1 MSPILTKLNIP
12 QEDLTPHAITTATL
26 HGTFPTKT
34 TIVRNLLVTPLNG
47 EPAIPLELAYTCPQ
61 LPDQLGNVPTPQ
73 EVSSIPGLSH
83 LAEKFPSKENWPTL
97 MLIGRDCAQSQKHL
111 QTVSS
116 NDKHQLAIQ
125 TPLGWTIMG
134 KPAPYTSPLPT
145 CQPYSFST
153 SFWIREENASA
164 PNAQAPIR
172 VPQPLNA
179 SFFTHA
185 SLRST
190 SDHCLV
196 VTTAE
201 VHPHPKEV
209 PFSASDEKPQS
220 TEEEPPT
227 TKRVRWQPKLTT
239 IHEIET
245 EGLQKPTS
253 ATLLQQREHASKKRT
268 WCTNRSKRYRDQLV
282 DWVITLH
289 QLNALNSQSEPHCP
303 SPRLIL
309 HKPKRTI
316 LQNPNRQEST
326 SPPKPIPKGNAKS
339 LTQRMAE
346 YTQHKARI
354 FNHELRPGVFNF
366 HFLPP

>member
-1 MSPILTKLNIP
+1 MPS
-12 QEDLTPHAITTATL
+12 
-26 HGTFPTKT
+26 
-34 TIVRNLLVTPLNG
+34 
-47 EPAIPLELAYTCPQ
+47 
-61 LPDQLGNVPTPQ
+61 PQ

-134 KPAPYTSPLPT
+134 RPAPYTSPLPT
-145 CQPYSFST
+145 CQPHSSST
-153 SFWIREENASA
+153 SCEENASA

-185 SLRST
+185 SLHST

-201 VHPHPKEV
+201 VHPQPKKV

-220 TEEEPPT
+220 PEEEPPT
-227 TKRVRWQPKLTT
+227 TKRVRWQPELTT

-245 EGLQKPTS
+245 EG
-253 ATLLQQREHASKKRT
+253 
-268 WCTNRSKRYRDQLV
+268 
-282 DWVITLH
+282 
-289 QLNALNSQSEPHCP
+289 
-303 SPRLIL
+303 
-309 HKPKRTI
+309 
-316 LQNPNRQEST
+316 
-326 SPPKPIPKGNAKS
+326 
-339 LTQRMAE
+339 
-346 YTQHKARI
+346 
-354 FNHELRPGVFNF
+354 
-366 HFLPP
+366 

>member
-1 MSPILTKLNIP
+1 MSPILTKLSIP

-145 CQPYSFST
+145 CQPHSFST
-153 SFWIREENASA
+153 SFFSTDASA

-185 SLRST
+185 SLHST
-190 SDHCLV
+190 SAICPISV
-196 VTTAE
+196 
-201 VHPHPKEV
+201 VHPQPQETLLNA
-209 PFSASDEKPQS
+209 PDEKPQL

-309 HKPKRTI
+309 HRPKRTI
-316 LQNPNRQEST
+316 LQNPKRQEST
-326 SPPKPIPKGNAKS
+326 SLPKPIPKGNAKP

-346 YTQHKARI
+346 YTHHKARI
-354 FNHELRPGVFNF
+354 LNHELRPGVFNF
-366 HFLPP
+366 HFFPP

>member
-12 QEDLTPHAITTATL
+12 QEDLTPHAITTSTL

-34 TIVRNLLVTPLNG
+34 TIIRNLLVTPLNG
-47 EPAIPLELAYTCPQ
+47 DPSIPLDLAYTCPQ

-116 NDKHQLAIQ
+116 DDRHQLAIQ

-145 CQPYSFST
+145 CQPHSSST
-153 SFWIREENASA
+153 SCEENASA

-172 VPQPLNA
+172 MPQPLNA

-185 SLRST
+185 SSHST
-190 SDHCLV
+190 SDICLI
-196 VTTAE
+196 TE
-201 VHPHPKEV
+201 VHPQPTEV
-209 PFSASDEKPQS
+209 PLDASDEKPQPTYVPPIQDAQHAQPTMES
-220 TEEEPPT
+220 LDNQPTEKEPSN
-227 TKRVRWQPKLTT
+227 TKRVQWQPKLTT

-245 EGLQKPTS
+245 EGKQKPMS
-253 ATLLQQREHASKKRT
+253 ATLLQQKEHSSKKHT
-268 WCTNRSKRYRDQLV
+268 WCTNRTKRYRDQLV

-289 QLNALNSQSEPHCP
+289 QLHAANSHSEPHCP

-309 HKPKRTI
+309 HTRKRTI
-316 LQNPNRQEST
+316 LQNPNRQQST
-326 SPPKPIPKGNAKS
+326 SPPQPIP
-339 LTQRMAE
+339 
-346 YTQHKARI
+346 
-354 FNHELRPGVFNF
+354 
-366 HFLPP
+366 